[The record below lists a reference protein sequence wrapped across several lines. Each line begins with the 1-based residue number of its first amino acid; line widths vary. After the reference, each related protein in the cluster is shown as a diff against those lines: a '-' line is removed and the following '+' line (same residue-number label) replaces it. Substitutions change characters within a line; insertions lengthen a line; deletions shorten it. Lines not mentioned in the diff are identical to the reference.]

1 MSRITKQLREAML
14 NTLLDNAFADDVKK
28 AQQERLNA
36 GEKIYQ
42 DIYGKHLIAME
53 SLPNDW
59 LIKSRYFYVCILGER
74 HTIVLNE
81 DRMIG
86 VRHNE
91 YFYQAKLYAGDEQVV
106 LDYIACNKAH
116 DDIKDKRSK
125 MYREVTALLESVTTF
140 KKLFEIWPECKPLLE
155 KYAVKPVPSLF
166 PAVQIK
172 NINDGLGL
180 SAVGA

>member
-1 MSRITKQLREAML
+1 MSRITKQLREAMR
-14 NTLLDNAFADDVKK
+14 NTLLDNAFVDDLKK
-28 AQQERLNA
+28 AKQELLNA

-53 SLPNDW
+53 SLPKHWLEKSNHIFIGIGGQVHIVDFNDPRIIGY
-59 LIKSRYFYVCILGER
+59 LHDSRHSCP
-74 HTIVLNE
+74 
-81 DRMIG
+81 
-86 VRHNE
+86 
-91 YFYQAKLYAGDEQVV
+91 KLYVGDEQVV
-106 LDYIACNKAH
+106 LDYLKCKKAK

-125 MYREVTALLESVTTF
+125 MYHEITALLESVTTF
-140 KKLFEIWPECKPLLE
+140 KKLWEVWPDCKPLLE
-155 KYAVKPVPSLF
+155 KYEVKPVPSLF